1 MIRDLYNVR
10 EVPRPGDPAGGAEG
24 GITPLTP
31 EEEQRA
37 HIALFNEIGN
47 RVSDNGWARFP
58 AYSPAER
65 IRLYKVGRA
74 LSEWWGRPVR
84 VEPED
89 ECSVRFWLEADEP
102 SGQLPQAQT

>member
-1 MIRDLYNVR
+1 MVRDLYNVR
-10 EVPRPGDPAGGAEG
+10 EVPSAGGG

-37 HIALFNEIGN
+37 HAVLFSEIGKP
-47 RVSDNGWARFP
+47 VADNGWARFP

-89 ECSVRFWLEADEP
+89 ECSVRFWLDGYELAP
-102 SGQLPQAQT
+102 GRA